1 MQVFKRRRAPSLI
14 PYLLESPGISFN
26 VIHHDASAF
35 PPCVKRSF
43 WKHLAAPGYART
55 IGIYWL
61 CNFGR
66 ALRLFSGYRVVIAKY
81 IAAICRAQFAE
92 RLDIRHR

>member
-55 IGIYWL
+55 RSGFIG
-61 CNFGR
+61 C
-66 ALRLFSGYRVVIAKY
+66 VISDARCVY
-81 IAAICRAQFAE
+81 F
-92 RLDIRHR
+92 LVTVS